1 MPAGTIVGIVVAVLL
16 LAAIVLAGIYVGGRP
31 TSSATLFFIEVS
43 ELPASRVNPSLPG
56 SSGNFGMFPKSKGF
70 SAVPLLPPS
79 PR

>member
-43 ELPASRVNPSLPG
+43 ELPASRANPSLPG
-56 SSGNFGMFPKSKGF
+56 SSGNFGMFPSKGF
-70 SAVPLLPPS
+70 SVVPLLPPS
-79 PR
+79 RG